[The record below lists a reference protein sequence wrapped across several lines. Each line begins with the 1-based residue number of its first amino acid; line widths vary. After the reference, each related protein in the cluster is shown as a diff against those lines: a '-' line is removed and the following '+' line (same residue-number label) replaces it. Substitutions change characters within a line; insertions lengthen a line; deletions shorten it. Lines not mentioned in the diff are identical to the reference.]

1 VQVRLKTV
9 AKFTGDG
16 RTDRF
21 HLTGTALR
29 GIWFGVVLDGRLTP
43 VVVRGALITFS
54 TPPRNKASI
63 DIVVDSRDYPVKKPE
78 AQPRTRFSGVIQE

>member
-1 VQVRLKTV
+1 
-9 AKFTGDG
+9 
-16 RTDRF
+16 
-21 HLTGTALR
+21 
-29 GIWFGVVLDGRLTP
+29 
-43 VVVRGALITFS
+43 VVRGALITFS